1 MPRTFQ
7 FRAVYELIYT
17 WPDIFTTSEIYYWV
31 SVPGWLVFTNI
42 TLFCSHSRLS
52 RTQSVLLTHG
62 DSVER
67 VGENLKIGGWSTNR
81 IVTAIYN
88 EVLRI
93 YGVQFHPEVDLTIN
107 GKQMLSNFLYEI
119 CELTPNFTMGSR
131 KEECIRYIREKVG
144 NNKVLVSLEILLVS
158 KV

>member
-1 MPRTFQ
+1 M
-7 FRAVYELIYT
+7 
-17 WPDIFTTSEIYYWV
+17 YY
-31 SVPGWLVFTNI
+31 
-42 TLFCSHSRLS
+42 SRLS

-62 DSVER
+62 DSVEQ
-67 VGENLKIGGWSTNR
+67 VGDKLKVGGWSTNR

-107 GKQMLSNFLYEI
+107 GKQMLSNFLYDV

-144 NNKVLVSLEILLVS
+144 NNKVLVSEEFQYLLFRY
-158 KV
+158 